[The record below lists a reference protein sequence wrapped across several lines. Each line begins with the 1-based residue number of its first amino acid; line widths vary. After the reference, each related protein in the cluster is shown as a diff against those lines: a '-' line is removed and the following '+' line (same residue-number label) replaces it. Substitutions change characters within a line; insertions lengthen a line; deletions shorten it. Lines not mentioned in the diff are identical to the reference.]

1 MNRRTFMTSAGQSVM
16 ATGAMLLG
24 APAVHAQPQY
34 AWKMVTT
41 WPKDF
46 PGVGTGASR
55 LARAIEIMSEKRIT
69 ITVYGAGEL
78 VPAFGTFDAVASGTA
93 EMGHASALYWQAK
106 HAATPFFATVPFG
119 LNAQEMAAWLYY
131 GGGQALWDEL
141 YAPFNLKPFA
151 AGSSGAQMGGWFN
164 KEIITVKDLEG
175 LKIRMPG
182 LGGDVLAKL
191 GVYIV
196 NLPGGEIQQALKAGS
211 IDAAEWVG
219 PYNDLA
225 LGLHQVSRYYYWPG
239 WHEPGTVVELI
250 VNRRTYE
257 ALPRDVQE
265 VIAQATQAAYS
276 GMLAEYTLG
285 NTDALTTLVHTHKVQ
300 LRRFPNA
307 VLGTLGK
314 VSQEVVAAVAA
325 YDPLAHKVYDAFH
338 ALRQKAVGW
347 SQIGEEAY
355 SLARSLTFLS

>member
-1 MNRRTFMTSAGQSVM
+1 
-16 ATGAMLLG
+16 
-24 APAVHAQPQY
+24 
-34 AWKMVTT
+34 
-41 WPKDF
+41 
-46 PGVGTGASR
+46 
-55 LARAIEIMSEKRIT
+55 
-69 ITVYGAGEL
+69 
-78 VPAFGTFDAVASGTA
+78 
-93 EMGHASALYWQAK
+93 
-106 HAATPFFATVPFG
+106 
-119 LNAQEMAAWLYY
+119 
-131 GGGQALWDEL
+131 
-141 YAPFNLKPFA
+141 
-151 AGSSGAQMGGWFN
+151 MGGWFN

-276 GMLAEYTLG
+276 DMLAEYTL
-285 NTDALTTLVHTHKVQ
+285 AI
-300 LRRFPNA
+300 P
-307 VLGTLGK
+307 
-314 VSQEVVAAVAA
+314 
-325 YDPLAHKVYDAFH
+325 PP
-338 ALRQKAVGW
+338 
-347 SQIGEEAY
+347 
-355 SLARSLTFLS
+355 

>member
-1 MNRRTFMTSAGQSVM
+1 
-16 ATGAMLLG
+16 
-24 APAVHAQPQY
+24 
-34 AWKMVTT
+34 
-41 WPKDF
+41 
-46 PGVGTGASR
+46 
-55 LARAIEIMSEKRIT
+55 
-69 ITVYGAGEL
+69 
-78 VPAFGTFDAVASGTA
+78 
-93 EMGHASALYWQAK
+93 
-106 HAATPFFATVPFG
+106 
-119 LNAQEMAAWLYY
+119 
-131 GGGQALWDEL
+131 
-141 YAPFNLKPFA
+141 
-151 AGSSGAQMGGWFN
+151 
-164 KEIITVKDLEG
+164 
-175 LKIRMPG
+175 MPG

-191 GVYIV
+191 GAHVI

-225 LGLHQVSRYYYWPG
+225 LGLHQVARYYYWPG

-276 GMLAEYTLG
+276 AMLAEYTLG
-285 NTDALTTLVHTHKVQ
+285 NTDALTTLVHTHKGQ

-307 VLGTLGK
+307 VLATLGK

-325 YDPLAHKVYDAFH
+325 YDPLARKVYDAFH
-338 ALRQKAVGW
+338 ALRQKAIGW

-355 SLARSLTFLS
+355 SLARSLTFSS